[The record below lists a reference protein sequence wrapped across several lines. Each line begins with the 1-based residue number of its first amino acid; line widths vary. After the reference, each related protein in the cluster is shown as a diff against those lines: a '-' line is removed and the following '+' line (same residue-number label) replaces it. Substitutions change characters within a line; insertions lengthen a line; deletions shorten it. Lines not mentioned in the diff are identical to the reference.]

1 MDDMYNHED
10 DFEQYF
16 GESTSEPAISVSL
29 PFGETLAV
37 NGHRQIPSIITISN
51 KTERNPKRD
60 ARMLASV
67 LTCSL
72 DEQTV
77 FHLAEYLFA
86 EHLAPMMQE
95 SRNLFSAFQEMK
107 PKMQQ
112 EKPKVPKKKSPPKEI
127 DGDATQD

>member
-1 MDDMYNHED
+1 MDDSEMYNHED
-10 DFEQYF
+10 DFEQF
-16 GESTSEPAISVSL
+16 LGEGNSIPEISLNL
-29 PFGETLAV
+29 PFGETVAV

-60 ARMLASV
+60 ARMLATV
-67 LTCSL
+67 LTCAL

-95 SRNLFSAFQEMK
+95 SKNLFSAFQEI
-107 PKMQQ
+107 
-112 EKPKVPKKKSPPKEI
+112 KPKVVKKKSPPKDTE
-127 DGDATQD
+127 GDAT